1 MLRNVPVSLGGNMAQ
16 TITREIREAAEKA
29 ETKGK
34 EAAGRKEFEKADDY
48 FTFAATTYRRIAEA
62 VKDDDKKQRILA
74 HAGKLD
80 LLAKQCRN
88 ASKKTSGRSAAV
100 NPEDAKPEPKSEPP
114 AEEATDETLTE
125 SDELELEAPAA
136 AAPPETPS
144 EEPSVDIPGDD
155 DEAPAEEKLEDG
167 GLSLDEPAEESAV
180 EEDSELELEAPAA
193 APPQAPEKPGLRI
206 PRNRKLKRGKLKPK
220 SGGVGPGTRT
230 IPAPVA
236 KVPPPPAA
244 KPVVEAP
251 PAKPPAPRPAPEAPP
266 AKPPMPA
273 LAHQDLMEHNPADD
287 TLDEIPDEA
296 ETPEYG
302 SLPVAPVLG
311 PKDVQSSARVQAVV
325 SDGDLDDLAKSAP
338 SGQRAASVVI
348 SLDVGDFPE
357 EVLKPGEFSI
367 DLSPRFTEHLC
378 KALVMGDLAQIASKF
393 HKLADNLIRKAMGG
407 DPRDELDLRFSAL
420 ACREVADRLL
430 AAPAGDPTREIENAR
445 KAYRRGD
452 FVGAAAQYKQA
463 AMRLLGRD
471 ADEPEEKVS
480 LHERQASEYLSFS
493 SRLRQVGK
501 G

>member
-1 MLRNVPVSLGGNMAQ
+1 MAQ

-29 ETKGK
+29 EAKGK

-62 VKDDDKKQRILA
+62 VKDDEKKQRIVA

-80 LLAKQCRN
+80 LLAKQCRA
-88 ASKKTSGRSAAV
+88 ASKKASGRSAV
-100 NPEDAKPEPKSEPP
+100 VKPEEAKPEPTPP
-114 AEEATDETLTE
+114 LEETATGM
-125 SDELELEAPAA
+125 SQSQELELEAPAA
-136 AAPPETPS
+136 ESVPDTPS
-144 EEPSVDIPGDD
+144 EEPAVDIP
-155 DEAPAEEKLEDG
+155 AEEDETAAEENLEDNE
-167 GLSLDEPAEESAV
+167 LSLDEPAEEVAAEVSAEV
-180 EEDSELELEAPAA
+180 AEEEAEPEPETTVA
-193 APPQAPEKPGLRI
+193 APPPAGEKTGVRI
-206 PRNRKLKRGKLKPK
+206 PRNRKLKRPKLKPK

-236 KVPPPPAA
+236 KVAPPPAA

-251 PAKPPAPRPAPEAPP
+251 PAKAPAPRPAPEAPP

-273 LAHQDLMEHNPADD
+273 LAQQDLMEHDASND
-287 TLDEIPDEA
+287 TLDEIPEEA

-311 PKDVQSSARVQAVV
+311 RKDVQSSVRARAVV
-325 SDGDLDDLAKSAP
+325 NEGDLDELAGNAP

-348 SLDVGDFPE
+348 SLDAGDFPE
-357 EVLKPGEFSI
+357 EALKPGEFSI
-367 DLSPRFTEHLC
+367 ELSPRFTEHLC

-430 AAPAGDPTREIENAR
+430 AEPAGDPTREIENAR

-463 AMRLLGRD
+463 AMRLLGQQG
-471 ADEPEEKVS
+471 DEPEDKVS
-480 LHERQASEYLSFS
+480 LHDRQASEYLSFS
-493 SRLRQVGK
+493 SRLRQVGGK
-501 G
+501 A

>member
-1 MLRNVPVSLGGNMAQ
+1 MAQ

-29 ETKGK
+29 EAKGK

-62 VKDDDKKQRILA
+62 VKDDEKKQRILG
-74 HAGKLD
+74 HAGKLE

-88 ASKKTSGRSAAV
+88 AGKKGSGRAPAAKTEV
-100 NPEDAKPEPKSEPP
+100 PASEATALEAAAPP
-114 AEEATDETLTE
+114 AEPESAPPPESKPEEEMSE
-125 SDELELEAPAA
+125 SDELELESSQAESEQ
-136 AAPPETPS
+136 PEPT
-144 EEPSVDIPGDD
+144 SVDIPGDGDEEPAD
-155 DEAPAEEKLEDG
+155 DSAPDESE
-167 GLSLDEPAEESAV
+167 LSLDEPVQPAPEV
-180 EEDSELELEAPAA
+180 EAPAA
-193 APPQAPEKPGLRI
+193 AVAAPPPAPEKPGLRI

-230 IPAPVA
+230 IPAPA
-236 KVPPPPAA
+236 GKTVPPPAP

-251 PAKPPAPRPAPEAPP
+251 PAKPVVQTPAPKPVVEAPP
-266 AKPPMPA
+266 PKPVPA
-273 LAHQDLMEHNPADD
+273 LAQQDLMEHDASDD

-296 ETPEYG
+296 EAPEYG

-311 PKDVQSSARVQAVV
+311 PKDVQSSGRNRPVV
-325 SDGDLDDLAKSAP
+325 SDSDLQELAHG
-338 SGQRAASVVI
+338 SGAQRAASVVI
-348 SLDVGDFPE
+348 SLDAGDFPE

-367 DLSPRFTEHLC
+367 ELSPRFTEHLC
-378 KALVMGDLAQIASKF
+378 KALVVGDLAQIASKF
-393 HKLADNLIRKAMGG
+393 HKLADNLTRKAMGG

-430 AAPAGDPTREIENAR
+430 AEPAGDPTREIESAR

-452 FVGAAAQYKQA
+452 FTAAAAQYKQA
-463 AMRLLGRD
+463 AMRLLGREEQET
-471 ADEPEEKVS
+471 DEKAS

-493 SRLRQVGK
+493 SRLRQVGGK

>member
-1 MLRNVPVSLGGNMAQ
+1 MAQ

-29 ETKGK
+29 EAKGK

-88 ASKKTSGRSAAV
+88 AGKKPSGRSAAV
-100 NPEDAKPEPKSEPP
+100 KPNEPKPEPKPEPA
-114 AEEATDETLTE
+114 AEESSAEQMAEDE
-125 SDELELEAPAA
+125 ELKLDAPAA
-136 AAPPETPS
+136 AAPSETPS
-144 EEPSVDIPGDD
+144 EEPSVDIPGDE
-155 DEAPAEEKLEDG
+155 DEAPAEG
-167 GLSLDEPAEESAV
+167 GLDDNQLSLDEPAEESVAEV
-180 EEDSELELEAPAA
+180 SAEIPEDEAEPEVTVA
-193 APPQAPEKPGLRI
+193 APPPAGEKAGVRI
-206 PRNRKLKRGKLKPK
+206 PRNRKLKRPKLKPK

-236 KVPPPPAA
+236 KVAPPPAA

-251 PAKPPAPRPAPEAPP
+251 PAKAPAPKPAPEAPP
-266 AKPPMPA
+266 APA
-273 LAHQDLMEHNPADD
+273 LAQQDLMEHDASND
-287 TLDEIPDEA
+287 TLDEIPEEA
-296 ETPEYG
+296 ESPEYG

-311 PKDVQSSARVQAVV
+311 PKDVQSSVRARAIVN
-325 SDGDLDDLAKSAP
+325 DGDLDELAGNAP

-348 SLDVGDFPE
+348 SLDAGDFPE
-357 EVLKPGEFSI
+357 EALKPGEFSI

-393 HKLADNLIRKAMGG
+393 HKLADNLTRKAMGG

-430 AAPAGDPTREIENAR
+430 AEPAGDPTREIENAR

-463 AMRLLGRD
+463 AMRLLGQQG
-471 ADEPEEKVS
+471 DEPEDKVS
-480 LHERQASEYLSFS
+480 LHDRQASEYLSFS
-493 SRLRQVGK
+493 SRLRQVGGK
-501 G
+501 A

>member
-1 MLRNVPVSLGGNMAQ
+1 MSLGGNMAQ

-29 ETKGK
+29 EAKGK

-88 ASKKTSGRSAAV
+88 VGKKPSGRSAAV
-100 NPEDAKPEPKSEPP
+100 KLEEPKPEPKPEPVSADNLEGQM
-114 AEEATDETLTE
+114 AEG
-125 SDELELEAPAA
+125 DELQLDAPGAESPSEAPG
-136 AAPPETPS
+136 
-144 EEPSVDIPGDD
+144 EEPSVDIPGEEE
-155 DEAPAEEKLEDG
+155 EAPAEG
-167 GLSLDEPAEESAV
+167 GLDDNELSLDEPAEEPAPEV
-180 EEDSELELEAPAA
+180 ADVTLEEEPAPEPEATVA
-193 APPQAPEKPGLRI
+193 APPPAGEKTGVRI
-206 PRNRKLKRGKLKPK
+206 PRNRKLKRPKLKPK

-251 PAKPPAPRPAPEAPP
+251 PAKAPAPKPAPEAPP
-266 AKPPMPA
+266 APA
-273 LAHQDLMEHNPADD
+273 LAQQDLMEHDASND
-287 TLDEIPDEA
+287 TLDEIPEA
-296 ETPEYG
+296 AEAPEYG

-311 PKDVQSSARVQAVV
+311 PKDVQSSVRARAIVN
-325 SDGDLDDLAKSAP
+325 DGDLDELAGNAP

-348 SLDVGDFPE
+348 SLDAGDFPE
-357 EVLKPGEFSI
+357 EALKPGEFSI

-393 HKLADNLIRKAMGG
+393 HKLADNLTRKAMGG

-430 AAPAGDPTREIENAR
+430 AEPAGDPTREIENAR

-463 AMRLLGRD
+463 AMRLLGQQG
-471 ADEPEEKVS
+471 DEPEDKVS
-480 LHERQASEYLSFS
+480 LHDRQASEYLSFS
-493 SRLRQVGK
+493 SRLRQVGGK
-501 G
+501 A